1 MEELYQMLDDGA
13 SELNKDE
20 LLDRLKPFAQGCFD
34 GVSEWPQ
41 LKPLLRDIYTYLD
54 KSPQILRDVL
64 VITIKDTYKMNYTQN
79 LYIKEYLNLFEKSIL
94 PIITTISLPF
104 FIITS
109 ITYKTT
115 AYIFNTLTNNKI

>member
-1 MEELYQMLDDGA
+1 
-13 SELNKDE
+13 
-20 LLDRLKPFAQGCFD
+20 
-34 GVSEWPQ
+34 
-41 LKPLLRDIYTYLD
+41 
-54 KSPQILRDVL
+54 
-64 VITIKDTYKMNYTQN
+64 MNYTQN

-115 AYIFNTLTNNKI
+115 AYIFNTLTNTIKHN